1 LQLKNLKLKHLAI
14 MNQRLYNI
22 NPDRSVAWNQLPML
36 PIHQDLYRDFD
47 IMDAL
52 IEAKAAISRLQG
64 RSIVM
69 PDPSVLINSVILQEA
84 KFSTEIEN
92 IFTTED
98 ELYKAFSETVETETG
113 SVKEVLYYREAIWE
127 GFEHLKKKKKFD
139 LEYLLKVYRTIKKA
153 QDGFRPAQSK
163 VYIKQG
169 GSGPNAG
176 KVIYTPPAGDEL
188 IEDLLKNLVQF
199 INDDKTIKI
208 DPLLKMV
215 IAHYQ
220 FEAIHPFRDGNGRVG
235 RILNIHILT
244 QKGILELPVLFL
256 SKYILE
262 TKDQYYSL
270 LAGVSQRGDWKNWLK
285 YMLKAIEVTANSSY
299 QKINEIVDLK
309 KSITDMLVN
318 SKEFTRP
325 EGLAD
330 MIFTQPYSKVKH
342 FTESKMYAENTARKY
357 LERLCQKPYSI
368 LQKKRLSGNDYFVNI
383 DFVRILGE

>member
-1 LQLKNLKLKHLAI
+1 MAQS
-14 MNQRLYNI
+14 LYSI
-22 NPDRSVAWNQLPML
+22 NPDRNVAWNTLPML

-47 IMDAL
+47 IMDSL

-84 KFSTEIEN
+84 RFSTEIEN

-98 ELYKAFSETVETETG
+98 ELYKAFGEEIETETG
-113 SVKEVLYYREAIWE
+113 DVKEVLHYREAIWQ
-127 GFEHLKKKKKFD
+127 GFEHLKKMGKFD
-139 LEYLLKVYRTIKKA
+139 IEYLLKIYRTVKKA
-153 QDGFRPAQSK
+153 NDGFRPPQSK

-169 GSGPNAG
+169 GTGPNAG
-176 KVIYTPPAGDEL
+176 KVIYTPPSGDEL
-188 IEDLLKNLVQF
+188 IKQLLTNLVAF
-199 INDDKTIKI
+199 INDDKTYKI
-208 DPLLKMV
+208 DPLLKMI

-244 QKGILELPVLFL
+244 QKGILDLPVLFL

-262 TKDQYYSL
+262 TKDQYYNL
-270 LAGVSQRGDWKNWLK
+270 LAGVSQRGGWKSWLK
-285 YMLKAIEVTANSSY
+285 YMLKAVELTANSSY
-299 QKINEIVDLK
+299 QKINEIVELK
-309 KSITDMLVN
+309 KSITEILVD

-342 FTESKMYAENTARKY
+342 FTSSKIYAENTARKY
-357 LERLCQKPYSI
+357 LERLCEKPFNI
-368 LQKKRLSGNDYFVNI
+368 LQKKRISGNDYFVNI

>member
-1 LQLKNLKLKHLAI
+1 
-14 MNQRLYNI
+14 MSQRLYSI
-22 NPDRSVAWNQLPML
+22 NPDRTVAWNQLPML
-36 PIHQDLYRDFD
+36 PIHQELYRDFD
-47 IMDAL
+47 IMDCL

-64 RSIVM
+64 RSIVI

-98 ELYKAFSETVETETG
+98 DLYKAFGESNEIETG
-113 SVKEVLYYREAIWE
+113 SVKEVMYYREAIWE
-127 GFEHLKKKKKFD
+127 GFDHLKTKGKFD
-139 LEYLLKVYRTIKKA
+139 LDYLLKIYKTIKKA
-153 QDGFRPAQSK
+153 QDGFRPPQSK

-176 KVIYTPPAGDEL
+176 KVIYTPPTGEEF
-188 IEDLLKNLVQF
+188 IEELLKNLVQF
-199 INDDKTIKI
+199 INDDKTYKI
-208 DPLLKMV
+208 DPLLKMI

-256 SKYILE
+256 SKYILK

-270 LAGVSQRGDWKNWLK
+270 LAGVSQRGDWKSWLK
-285 YMLKAIEVTANSSY
+285 YMLKAIEITANSSY
-299 QKINEIVDLK
+299 QKINEIIDLK
-309 KSITDMLVN
+309 KSITELLVN
-318 SKEFTRP
+318 SKEFSRP

-342 FTESKMYAENTARKY
+342 FTSNKLYAENTARKY
-357 LERLCQKPYSI
+357 LERLCEKPFSI
-368 LQKKRLSGNDYFVNI
+368 LQKKRISGNDYFVNV

>member
-1 LQLKNLKLKHLAI
+1 MTQS
-14 MNQRLYNI
+14 LYPI
-22 NPDRSVAWNQLPML
+22 NPERTVAWNALPML

-47 IMDAL
+47 IMDSL

-84 KFSTEIEN
+84 RFSTEIEN

-98 ELYKAFSETVETETG
+98 ELYKAFGEDVETETG
-113 SVKEVLYYREAIWE
+113 DVKEVLHYREAIWQ
-127 GFEHLKKKKKFD
+127 GFEHLKTKGEFD
-139 LEYLLKVYRTIKKA
+139 IAYLLKIYRTVKKA
-153 QDGFRPAQSK
+153 NDGFRPPQSK

-169 GSGPNAG
+169 GTGPNAG
-176 KVIYTPPAGDEL
+176 KVIYTPPIGDEL
-188 IEDLLKNLVQF
+188 IEELLKNMVVFL
-199 INDDKTIKI
+199 NDDKKYKI
-208 DPLLKMV
+208 DPLLKMI

-244 QKGILELPVLFL
+244 QKRILDLPVLFL

-262 TKDQYYSL
+262 TKDQYYNL
-270 LAGVSQRGDWKNWLK
+270 LAGVSQRGSWKSWLK
-285 YMLKAIEVTANSSY
+285 YMLKAIEITANNSY
-299 QKINEIVDLK
+299 QKINEIVELK
-309 KSITDMLVN
+309 KSIMDILVN

-325 EGLAD
+325 EGLVD

-342 FTESKMYAENTARKY
+342 FTSSKMYAENTARKY
-357 LERLCQKPYSI
+357 LERLCEKPFNI
-368 LQKKRLSGNDYFVNI
+368 LQKKRISGNDYFVNI